1 MYLGNLFLVDQYLVC
16 SKVSFEV
23 NYISAGQILG
33 NLDSTLEKLCN
44 LGNTEHL
51 SRGQTNWSNE
61 NLEHDVYWVLGLGSF
76 EAQQLR
82 LSHGML
88 TNLGSLL

>member
-1 MYLGNLFLVDQYLVC
+1 MAIFNN
-16 SKVSFEV
+16 S
-23 NYISAGQILG
+23 
-33 NLDSTLEKLCN
+33 STLEKLCN

-61 NLEHDVYWVLGLGSF
+61 SLEHDVYWVLGLGSF